1 MTSRIGRLLLST
13 AALLAAAFPT
23 HAQVASHKLLG
34 GPTGI
39 VKSTTGDM
47 LEGMMVQL
55 ISKKT
60 AIRTTVYSDADGRY
74 EFPKLDP
81 GTYTL
86 RIALPREYQP
96 FAKEAVELKGSD
108 KLEDITLKRV
118 SPLELLPPSK
128 EIAAQMTGSEWLLSL
143 TGTGEE
149 KRLLTLNC
157 NW

>member
-13 AALLAAAFPT
+13 AALLALAFP
-23 HAQVASHKLLG
+23 AQAQSGHKLLG

-39 VKSTTGDM
+39 VKSATGDM

-96 FAKEAVELKGSD
+96 FAKDTVEIKGSD
-108 KLEDITLKRV
+108 KLDDITLKV
-118 SPLELLPPSK
+118 K
-128 EIAAQMTGSEWLLSL
+128 INV
-143 TGTGEE
+143 
-149 KRLLTLNC
+149 KK
-157 NW
+157 

>member
-1 MTSRIGRLLLST
+1 MLLST
-13 AALLAAAFPT
+13 AALLAAVLPA
-23 HAQVASHKLLG
+23 HAQSGHKLLG

-55 ISKKT
+55 ISKRT

-81 GTYTL
+81 GAYTL

-96 FAKEAVELKGSD
+96 FAKDA
-108 KLEDITLKRV
+108 R
-118 SPLELLPPSK
+118 
-128 EIAAQMTGSEWLLSL
+128 
-143 TGTGEE
+143 
-149 KRLLTLNC
+149 
-157 NW
+157 

>member
-1 MTSRIGRLLLST
+1 MTSPIGRLLLST
-13 AALLAAAFPT
+13 AALLAAALPVQ
-23 HAQVASHKLLG
+23 AQSSHKLLG

-39 VKSTTGDM
+39 VKSATGDM

-60 AIRTTVYSDADGRY
+60 AIRTTVYSDTDGRY

-96 FAKEAVELKGSD
+96 FAKERRGDQGHGQARGHHAEAHL
-108 KLEDITLKRV
+108 
-118 SPLELLPPSK
+118 
-128 EIAAQMTGSEWLLSL
+128 AARAAAAEQRESQ
-143 TGTGEE
+143 
-149 KRLLTLNC
+149 RR
-157 NW
+157 